1 MFSRFNV
8 IIKLIFILKIFIW
21 NKNMMDI
28 SIVSLQCIY
37 IQRGMEVF
45 VQLECRNKSI
55 NIIFITQYIQIYI
68 MVYYNRR
75 LHK

>member
-8 IIKLIFILKIFIW
+8 IIKLIFILIKTWWTFL
-21 NKNMMDI
+21 
-28 SIVSLQCIY
+28 SYHYSVLY
-37 IQRGMEVF
+37 IQWGMEVF

-55 NIIFITQYIQIYI
+55 DIIFIIQYIQIYI

-75 LHK
+75 LRK